1 MGRIVSPLTQEVIME
16 ETISLKEIFQTIRK
30 RLWLIVMIAAVAV
43 ATVGV
48 VSYFFLTPIYQSST
62 QILVNQKA
70 SDQPYLNQ
78 SDIRTNIE
86 LINTYNVI
94 IKSPAILDIVKEK
107 LDLDESL
114 NNLITVGS
122 ENNSQVVKVTV
133 QHTDPKTAVDIA
145 NTTATVFKDEIVKIM
160 NVDNVSILSPAELPD
175 NPVPVKPNPVLN
187 MAIALVVGLM
197 AGVGLSFLLEYL
209 DNTIKTEQDIEKLL
223 ELPVLGAIAQID
235 LEAEAAKAQE
245 VSKRKR
251 GRGDSLG
258 A

>member
-1 MGRIVSPLTQEVIME
+1 ME

-30 RLWLIVMIAAVAV
+30 RLWLIIMIAAVAV

-48 VSYFFLTPIYQSST
+48 MSYFFLTPIYESST
-62 QILVNQKA
+62 QILVNQKT

-78 SDIRTNIE
+78 SDIRTNID
-86 LINTYNVI
+86 LINTYNEI
-94 IKSPAILDIVKEK
+94 IKTPAILDLVKEE
-107 LDLDESL
+107 LNLTESL
-114 NNLITVGS
+114 SEIITVGS
-122 ENNSQVVKVTV
+122 SNNSQVMKITV

-145 NTTATVFKDEIVKIM
+145 NTTANVFKEEIVKIM
-160 NVDNVSILSPAELPD
+160 NVDNVSILSPAVLAE
-175 NPVPVKPNPVLN
+175 NPVPVKPNPMLN

-235 LEAEAAKAQE
+235 LEEEAAKAQE
-245 VSKRKR
+245 TSQRKR
-251 GRGDSLG
+251 GRGDSVG

>member
-1 MGRIVSPLTQEVIME
+1 ME

-30 RLWLIVMIAAVAV
+30 RLWLITMITAVAV

-48 VSYFFLTPIYQSST
+48 VSFFFLTPVYESST

-78 SDIRTNIE
+78 SDIRTNID
-86 LINTYNVI
+86 LINTYNEI
-94 IKSPAILDIVKEK
+94 IKTPAILDIVKEE
-107 LDLDESL
+107 LNLTESL
-114 NNLITVGS
+114 GDLITVGS
-122 ENNSQVVKVTV
+122 ANNTQLMKLTV
-133 QHTDPKTAVDIA
+133 QHTDPKMAVEIA
-145 NTTATVFKDEIVKIM
+145 NTTANVFKVEIVKHM
-160 NVDNVSILSPAELPD
+160 NVDNVSILSPAELPE
-175 NPVPVKPNPVLN
+175 NPSPVKPNPMLN

-209 DNTIKTEQDIEKLL
+209 DNTIKTEQDIEKSLG
-223 ELPVLGAIAQID
+223 LPVLGAIAQID
-235 LEAEAAKAQE
+235 LEAETRSTNE
-245 VSKRKR
+245 PGKRTR

>member
-1 MGRIVSPLTQEVIME
+1 ME

-30 RLWLIVMIAAVAV
+30 RLWLIIMIAAVAV

-48 VSYFFLTPIYQSST
+48 MSYFFLTPIYQSST
-62 QILVNQKA
+62 QILVNQKT

-78 SDIRTNIE
+78 SDIRTNID
-86 LINTYNVI
+86 LINTYNEI
-94 IKSPAILDIVKEK
+94 IKTPAILDLVKEE
-107 LDLDESL
+107 LNLTESL
-114 NNLITVGS
+114 SEIITVGS
-122 ENNSQVVKVTV
+122 SNNSQVMKITV
-133 QHTDPKTAVDIA
+133 QHTNPKTAVDIA
-145 NTTATVFKDEIVKIM
+145 NTTANVFKEEIVKIM
-160 NVDNVSILSPAELPD
+160 NVDNVSILSPAVLAE
-175 NPVPVKPNPVLN
+175 NPVPVKPNPMLN

-235 LEAEAAKAQE
+235 LEEEAAKAQE
-245 VSKRKR
+245 TSQRKR
-251 GRGDSLG
+251 GRGDSVG

>member
-1 MGRIVSPLTQEVIME
+1 ME

-30 RLWLIVMIAAVAV
+30 RLWLITMITAVAV

-48 VSYFFLTPIYQSST
+48 VSYFFLTPVYESST

-70 SDQPYLNQ
+70 SEQPYLNQ

-86 LINTYNVI
+86 LINTYNEI
-94 IKSPAILDIVKEK
+94 IKTPTILELVKE
-107 LDLDESL
+107 EL
-114 NNLITVGS
+114 NLTEPLSDLITVGS
-122 ENNSQVVKVTV
+122 SNNSQVMKITV
-133 QHTDPKTAVDIA
+133 QHTNPKTAANIA
-145 NTTATVFKDEIVKIM
+145 NTTATVFKEEIVKIM
-160 NVDNVSILSPAELPD
+160 NVDNVSVLSPAVVAE

-197 AGVGLSFLLEYL
+197 VGVGLAFLLEYL

-223 ELPVLGAIAQID
+223 ELPVLGAIAKID
-235 LEAEAAKAQE
+235 LEEEALKAQE
-245 VSKRKR
+245 AVKRKR
-251 GRGDSLG
+251 GRGDSVG

>member
-1 MGRIVSPLTQEVIME
+1 ME

-30 RLWLIVMIAAVAV
+30 RLWLIVMITAVAV

-48 VSYFFLTPIYQSST
+48 VSFFFLTPVYQSST

-78 SDIRTNIE
+78 SDIRTNID
-86 LINTYNVI
+86 LINTYNEI
-94 IKSPAILDIVKEK
+94 IKTPAILDLVKKE
-107 LDLDESL
+107 L
-114 NNLITVGS
+114 NLTEPLGDLITVGS
-122 ENNSQVVKVTV
+122 SNNSQVMKITV
-133 QHTDPKTAVDIA
+133 EHTDPQMAVDIA
-145 NTTATVFKDEIVKIM
+145 NTTANVFKNEIVTIM
-160 NVDNVSILSPAELPD
+160 NVDNVSILSPAVVPE
-175 NPVPVKPNPVLN
+175 NPVPVKPNPMLN

-197 AGVGLSFLLEYL
+197 AGVGLAFLLEYL

-235 LEAEAAKAQE
+235 LEEETRKASE
-245 VSKRKR
+245 SGKSRNK